1 MAMKSV
7 VFANQKGGIGKTTSS
22 RHQYW
27 HFVERGMRTLG
38 IDLDIQGNFTRTLL
52 NMGAANGIALPLDE
66 FGRPK
71 LPEGVLRASGLFEA
85 DNKDQPLQVG
95 ENAFVIGADPGML
108 DVEREDLDEVVAAG
122 QKRLAE
128 LAQDYDVAIID
139 TGPSV
144 SGLLVVALSVADF
157 AVSPCKPDRDA
168 IEGLMGFFTNVRRV
182 AERGTNPKLASLGV
196 LPNQIDRKRAFHR
209 DTLDEMRATWGDG
222 VLPVELP
229 ERAAIDVAKDRPV
242 WRTEAGTMSR
252 SVAAKEMVA
261 VCTCISNRMGL

>member
-1 MAMKSV
+1 MAMKTV

-22 RHQYW
+22 RHQFW
-27 HFVERGMRTLG
+27 HFEEKGLRTLG

-52 NMGAANGIALPLDE
+52 NMAAANGIVLPEDE
-66 FGRPK
+66 FGRPA
-71 LPEGVLRASGLFEA
+71 LPDNVLRASGLFDP
-85 DNKDQPLQVG
+85 DNTDKPLQVG
-95 ENAFVIGADPGML
+95 ANSFLIGADAGML
-108 DVEREDLDEVVAAG
+108 EVEREDLDQVVAAG
-122 QKRLAE
+122 QKRLAAFADE
-128 LAQDYDVAIID
+128 FDVAIID

-168 IEGLMGFFTNVRRV
+168 IEGLMGFFTNVRRI
-182 AERGTNPKLASLGV
+182 AERGTNPRLASLGV

-209 DTLDEMRATWGDG
+209 STLDEMRETWGDG

-242 WRTEAGTMSR
+242 WRTEAGGMSR
-252 SVAAKEMVA
+252 SVAAKEMMA

>member
-1 MAMKSV
+1 MAMNSV
-7 VFANQKGGIGKTTSS
+7 VINNQKGGIGKTTSS

-52 NMGAANGIALPLDE
+52 NMGAANGIALPVDE

-85 DNKDQPLQVG
+85 DNSDQPLQVG
-95 ENAFVIGADPGML
+95 PNAFLIGADPGML

-139 TGPSV
+139 TGTSV

-157 AVSPCKPDRDA
+157 AVSPCKHDRDA

-182 AERGTNPKLASLGV
+182 AERGRGQAGDALGAHDGEVGARVGAHHLHGRAVAV
-196 LPNQIDRKRAFHR
+196 LEH
-209 DTLDEMRATWGDG
+209 
-222 VLPVELP
+222 
-229 ERAAIDVAKDRPV
+229 
-242 WRTEAGTMSR
+242 RTEALGR
-252 SVAAKEMVA
+252 AGGAA
-261 VCTCISNRMGL
+261 GLGGAAAER

>member
-1 MAMKSV
+1 MKKV
-7 VFANQKGGIGKTTSS
+7 VFANQKGGIGKTTTS
-22 RHQYW
+22 RHQFW
-27 HFVERGMRTLG
+27 HFVEKGKRTLG

-52 NMGAANGIALPLDE
+52 NMGAANGIVLPKDD
-66 FGRPK
+66 FGRPA
-71 LPEGVLRASGLFEA
+71 LPEGALRASGLF
-85 DNKDQPLQVG
+85 DPTNKDQPLQVG
-95 ENAFVIGADPGML
+95 ENAFLIGADAGML
-108 DVEREDLDEVVAAG
+108 DVERADLDEVVTAG
-122 QKRLAE
+122 QRRIAE
-128 LAQDYDVAIID
+128 FADDFDVAIID

-168 IEGLMGFFTNVRRV
+168 IEGLMGFFTNVRRI
-182 AERGTNPKLASLGV
+182 AERGTNPHLASLGV

-209 DTLDEMRATWGDG
+209 STLEEMRAAWGDG

-252 SVAAKEMVA
+252 SAAAKEMIA

>member
-52 NMGAANGIALPLDE
+52 NMGAANGIALPVDE

-85 DNKDQPLQVG
+85 DNTDQPLQVG
-95 ENAFVIGADPGML
+95 QNAFLIGADPGML